1 MIQPRLFFLFPAK
14 YRKVFLSGD
23 PLYQPK
29 DCEYLLNHN
38 RSGLLLALK
47 AMKLPLGSQ
56 VGVMVYNCHTV
67 MNAVEQAG
75 FKVCFIDVNDSL
87 RLDLEDLK
95 RKKVGLSALI
105 VSHLFGI
112 ANDMDAIKE
121 VCPDIPIVEDCA
133 HAYGMSQCGTKG
145 DFAVFSIGQGKF
157 PSIGDGGILKV
168 NNQIYKADLDRLYS
182 EIPEYSHGQEWRLF
196 GKLLVTHWLYKPF
209 VYSWLTLPLLKRN
222 NQRIASAKESA
233 KLQKM
238 SNGISAVYAVVL
250 LYVDQW
256 KERQQAVSE
265 YLMDY
270 YKDVYGVC
278 VINDRPVESNGCM
291 FPLYCVH
298 PEEVK
303 TELRHKGIEAETHF
317 RHCLIWAKE
326 FGYEEGN
333 CPNAEKL
340 VRHLLMV
347 PTYKELKL

>member
-1 MIQPRLFFLFPAK
+1 MIQPRLFFSFPAK
-14 YRKVFLSGD
+14 SRKVFLSGD
-23 PLYQPK
+23 SLYQSK
-29 DCEYLLNHN
+29 EGEYLLNHN

-47 AMKLPLGSQ
+47 ALKLPSGSQ

-75 FKVCFIDVNDSL
+75 FKVCFIDVNDNL

-112 ANDMDAIKE
+112 ANDMDAIKD
-121 VCPDIPIVEDCA
+121 VCPDIPIIEDCA
-133 HAYGMSQCGTKG
+133 HAYGMPQCGTKG

-168 NNQIYKADLDRLYS
+168 NNQRYKAVIDLFYS
-182 EIPEYSHGQEWRLF
+182 EIPEYGRRQEWRLF

-238 SNGISAVYAVVL
+238 SHGISAVYASVL
-250 LYVDQW
+250 PYLDQW
-256 KERQQAVSE
+256 KERQQTVSK
-265 YLMDY
+265 YLMGY
-270 YKDVYGVC
+270 YKDVNGVY
-278 VINDRPVESNGCM
+278 VINDSPLESNGYM

-298 PEEVK
+298 SEEVK

-326 FGYEEGN
+326 FGYEKGD
-333 CPNAEKL
+333 CPNAENL
-340 VRHLLMV
+340 LCHLIMI